1 MHFIISA
8 SYEEI
13 VSEDLSLIFFLGLTF
28 QIVDKSSPAFANLLK
43 HFPKQQNAL
52 VLVHLGMKGT
62 EVSVHGSSCPAPIV
76 FASNYSQIG
85 RLILTEVQSFC
96 REELMPDCLLKVS
109 V

>member
-43 HFPKQQNAL
+43 HFPKQ
-52 VLVHLGMKGT
+52 
-62 EVSVHGSSCPAPIV
+62 
-76 FASNYSQIG
+76 
-85 RLILTEVQSFC
+85 
-96 REELMPDCLLKVS
+96 
-109 V
+109 